1 MNTKTRPLSPH
12 LSAYKFRITSTLSI
26 LHRMTGVAL
35 SAGTLL
41 FVAWLIAIASGGES
55 YDQFGAILGSI
66 IGKVVIAGFV
76 YALFYH
82 LSNGIRH
89 LFWDAGKGFEM
100 EQATRSGWA
109 VVIVSAAATALT
121 WYATLI

>member
-1 MNTKTRPLSPH
+1 
-12 LSAYKFRITSTLSI
+12 
-26 LHRMTGVAL
+26 MTGVAL

-55 YDQFGAILGSI
+55 YEKFGAILGSI
-66 IGKVVIAGFV
+66 FGKIVIAGFV

>member
-66 IGKVVIAGFV
+66 FGKIVIAGFV

-121 WYATLI
+121 WYVTLI